1 MPMDIS
7 GKRNVI
13 QQTTGFMVAFI
24 PILSYVKTQK
34 IYKTINLNFHTH
46 WYISDKCYQYV
57 CLVIKTRLCKF

>member
-46 WYISDKCYQYV
+46 
-57 CLVIKTRLCKF
+57 